1 MVKTSVWQVQGP
13 CYLDLFLFEPG
24 KDSSNEIMLIE
35 TIIRLGK
42 AKFLTHPVVEIF
54 LKEKW
59 EIIGKIYYIA
69 VFLFASFCIS
79 LGGFAFTNYGRFW
92 FYQTEESHEVTK
104 YTWW

>member
-1 MVKTSVWQVQGP
+1 MSTWQVQGP
-13 CYLDLFLFEPG
+13 CFLDLFLFKPG
-24 KDSSNEIMLIE
+24 KESASEITFIE

-59 EIIGKIYYIA
+59 YIIGKIYNLVIL
-69 VFLFASFCIS
+69 LFASFCIS
-79 LGGFAFTNYGRFW
+79 LCGFAFTHYGRFW
-92 FYQTEESHEVTK
+92 FNQTEESHERTK